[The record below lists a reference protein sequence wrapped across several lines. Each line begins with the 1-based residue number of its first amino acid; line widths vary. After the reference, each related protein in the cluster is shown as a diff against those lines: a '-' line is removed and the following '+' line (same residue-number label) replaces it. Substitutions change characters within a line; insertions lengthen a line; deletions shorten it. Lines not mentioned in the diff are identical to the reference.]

1 MFFLLIYHLAKTD
14 YSFHKCKGERSIRH
28 LYFLIVLNVCPCML
42 SLAPATK
49 DGYLIWDQMSSH
61 CHFARKVRCIV
72 SADYTICEEA
82 TWKLPFVLPLN
93 PSNSVIRSLSLA
105 MAEHYCNNEAYAK
118 QPVCLHIQEHRAM
131 RIVFRNQGFPTL
143 GKLNEVSEIIMM
155 STQIFILL
163 YLQGKL

>member
-28 LYFLIVLNVCPCML
+28 FYFLIVLNVCPCML

-93 PSNSVIRSLSLA
+93 PSNSESSDHSPWQWQNIT
-105 MAEHYCNNEAYAK
+105 AK
-118 QPVCLHIQEHRAM
+118 MKHTLNSPFVCTS
-131 RIVFRNQGFPTL
+131 RNTEP
-143 GKLNEVSEIIMM
+143 
-155 STQIFILL
+155 
-163 YLQGKL
+163 